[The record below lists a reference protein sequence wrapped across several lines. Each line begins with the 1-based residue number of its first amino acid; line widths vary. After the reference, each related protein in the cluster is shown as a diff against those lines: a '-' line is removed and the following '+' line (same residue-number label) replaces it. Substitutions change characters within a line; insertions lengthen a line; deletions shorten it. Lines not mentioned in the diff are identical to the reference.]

1 MSKEEIE
8 RQLEMID
15 KKWKA
20 NMDEIERINQRLNE
34 RWMENVIEL
43 DENFGETNEDR

>member
-34 RWMENVIEL
+34 RWMENAIEL